1 MLDTQADINRRK
13 ILTIDG
19 MKSFQDI
26 YKSKRISILL
36 KVRTF
41 NAYSASVFL
50 YNSELWTL
58 TDTLEKQVYSFQRR
72 MLRRVI
78 NICWPK
84 VISNERLHEKWSVII
99 RKRRLDWL
107 GHLMR
112 LNKKTPVRLALY
124 ESLKPVQRKRGRPC
138 STWIKIIEKDLSLVD
153 IKLNL
158 NKTTPDETIATLEG
172 LAEDRR
178 K

>member
-1 MLDTQADINRRK
+1 
-13 ILTIDG
+13 
-19 MKSFQDI
+19 
-26 YKSKRISILL
+26 
-36 KVRTF
+36 
-41 NAYSASVFL
+41 
-50 YNSELWTL
+50 
-58 TDTLEKQVYSFQRR
+58 

-84 VISNERLHEKWSVII
+84 VISNERLHEKTETMEWGDII

-112 LNKKTPVRLALY
+112 LDKKTPVRLALY
-124 ESLKPVQRKRGRPC
+124 ESLRPVQRKRGRPC
-138 STWIKIIEKDLSLVD
+138 QTWIKIIEKDLALVD

-158 NKTTPDETIATLEG
+158 NNKTPDETIATLEE

-178 K
+178 RWRRLVKDIMAVNR